1 MTTARRLIVCT
12 FAALAFLAVP
22 AGALARQGPTA
33 SQGDQIVLS
42 GTVTV
47 PRGQVVGEVVV
58 FHGRAVIQG
67 VAQGDVVV
75 LDGAIVVEGQVSGSV
90 VALNGSIHLG
100 PNAQVRGDV
109 MASGDVDVEQGAKI
123 GGTTRQHT
131 SFTWRA
137 SVEAVG
143 RFATWLAVT
152 VSTLVLGLLLLLLV
166 PRGADAVHE
175 AVRTAPWASLGWGV
189 ALFVGLPVLSVAT
202 IATLLGSPL
211 GLVVLLA
218 LAFFYSVGY
227 AWSAWAIGRLLWRP
241 PRNRPLALLFGW
253 LILRAV
259 ALIPY
264 AGGVTWAVGAL
275 YGVGAM
281 SVATWRARAAGGKHR
296 PRAAVTAPVA
306 APAPI
311 ASPPPVAA
319 PAPSAPMAATSTPPV
334 PERAEEWFPHDQGEG
349 L

>member
-1 MTTARRLIVCT
+1 MLGVTTAHRVFV
-12 FAALAFLAVP
+12 FAFLSLAFLAAP
-22 AGALARQGPTA
+22 AGSLAGEGTTP

-58 FHGRAVIQG
+58 LHGMVVIEG
-67 VAQGDVVV
+67 VATGDVVI
-75 LDGAIVVEGQVSGSV
+75 LDGSIVVQGQVSGSV
-90 VALNGSIHLG
+90 IALHGSIHLG

-109 MASGDVDVEQGAKI
+109 MAGGDVQVEQGAKVE
-123 GGTTRQHT
+123 GTIRQHT
-131 SFTWRA
+131 PFTWRA

-152 VSTLVLGLLLLLLV
+152 VSTLALGLLLLLFV
-166 PRGADAVHE
+166 PRAADAVHE
-175 AVRTAPWASLGWGV
+175 AVRTAPWASLGWGA
-189 ALFVGLPVLSVAT
+189 ALFVGVPILSVAAV
-202 IATLLGSPL
+202 ATLLGLPL

-218 LAFFYSVGY
+218 LAFVCSVGY
-227 AWSAWAIGRLLWRP
+227 VWTAWAIGRLLWRP
-241 PRNRPLALLFGW
+241 PRNRPLALAFGW

-264 AGGVTWAVGAL
+264 VGGIAWAAGSL

-281 SVATWRARAAGGKHR
+281 SVATWRARATGGKHR
-296 PRAAVTAPVA
+296 ARPTGAQTR
-306 APAPI
+306 
-311 ASPPPVAA
+311 
-319 PAPSAPMAATSTPPV
+319 
-334 PERAEEWFPHDQGEG
+334 EWFPRAEGEG

>member
-1 MTTARRLIVCT
+1 MTTAHRL
-12 FAALAFLAVP
+12 FAFALLSLAFLAAP
-22 AGALARQGPTA
+22 AGALAREGTTA
-33 SQGDQIVLS
+33 SQGDQIVLF

-47 PRGQVVGEVVV
+47 PRGQAVNEVVV
-58 FHGRAVIQG
+58 FRGKVVIGG
-67 VAQGDVVV
+67 VATGDIVV
-75 LDGAIVVEGQVSGSV
+75 LDGSIVVQGQVSGSV
-90 VALNGSIHLG
+90 IALNGSIHLG

-109 MASGDVDVEQGAKI
+109 MAGGEVEVQQGAKVEGKI
-123 GGTTRQHT
+123 RQHT
-131 SFTWRA
+131 RFTWRA

-152 VSTLVLGLLLLLLV
+152 VSTLGLGLLLLLFV

-189 ALFVGLPVLSVAT
+189 VLFVGVPILSVAA
-202 IATLLGSPL
+202 IATLLGLPL

-218 LAFFYSVGY
+218 LAFVYSVGY
-227 AWSAWAIGRLLWRP
+227 VWTAWAIGRSLWGP
-241 PRNRPLALLFGW
+241 PRNRPLALVFGW

-264 AGGVTWAVGAL
+264 AGGITWAAGAL

-281 SVATWRARAAGGKHR
+281 SAATWRARATGGKHR
-296 PRAAVTAPVA
+296 RRPTG
-306 APAPI
+306 
-311 ASPPPVAA
+311 
-319 PAPSAPMAATSTPPV
+319 
-334 PERAEEWFPHDQGEG
+334 PERAAEWFPRTEGEG

>member
-1 MTTARRLIVCT
+1 MTARRLIAST
-12 FAALAFLAVP
+12 FFALAFLAVP
-22 AGALARQGPTA
+22 AEALARQGPAA

-47 PRGQVVGEVVV
+47 PRGQVVDEVVV
-58 FHGRAVIQG
+58 FHGRVVIEG

-75 LDGAIVVEGQVSGSV
+75 LDGPIVVEGQVSGSV
-90 VALNGSIHLG
+90 VALSGSIHLG

-109 MASGDVDVEQGAKI
+109 MASGDVVIEQGAKV
-123 GGTTRQHT
+123 GGTIRRHT

-152 VSTLVLGLLLLLLV
+152 VSTLVLGLLLLLLA
-166 PRGADAVHE
+166 PRSADAVYE
-175 AVRTAPWASLGWGV
+175 GVRTAPWASLGWGV
-189 ALFVGLPVLSVAT
+189 ALFVGLPVLSVAA
-202 IATLLGSPL
+202 IATLLGLPL

-218 LAFFYSVGY
+218 LALVYSVGY
-227 AWSAWAIGRLLWRP
+227 VWSAWAIGRLLWRP
-241 PRNRPLALLFGW
+241 PRNRSLAFLFGW

-264 AGGVTWAVGAL
+264 AGGVTWATGAV

-281 SVATWRARAAGGKHR
+281 SVATWRARATGGKHR
-296 PRAAVTAPVA
+296 PRPVVTAPVA

-311 ASPPPVAA
+311 PPPAPVAA
-319 PAPSAPMAATSTPPV
+319 PAPPAPVPAASTPPV
-334 PERAEEWFPHDQGEG
+334 PEQAERWFPHDQGEG